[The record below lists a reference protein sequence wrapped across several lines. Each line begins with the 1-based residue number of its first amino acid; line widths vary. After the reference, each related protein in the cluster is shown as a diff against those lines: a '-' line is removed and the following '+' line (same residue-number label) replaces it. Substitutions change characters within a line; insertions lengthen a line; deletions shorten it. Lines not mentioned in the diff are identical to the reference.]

1 LTQLWSLKLFA
12 TAIET
17 PLEINFRPGVFHS
30 DLQTL
35 HYHLEDMHTLYLT
48 TEEDIEFPKVLSAKQ
63 RLEAKLIGRLRS
75 LPQFNLGSN
84 WGKEWSIVFQNPCY
98 TILLT

>member
-17 PLEINFRPGVFHS
+17 PPELNFGPGVFHS

-35 HYHLEDMHTLYLT
+35 QYYLEDMNILYLT
-48 TEEDIEFPKVLSAKQ
+48 NEEDIEFPKVLSAKQ
-63 RLEAKLIGRLRS
+63 CLEIAWKL
-75 LPQFNLGSN
+75 NL
-84 WGKEWSIVFQNPCY
+84 KEG
-98 TILLT
+98 